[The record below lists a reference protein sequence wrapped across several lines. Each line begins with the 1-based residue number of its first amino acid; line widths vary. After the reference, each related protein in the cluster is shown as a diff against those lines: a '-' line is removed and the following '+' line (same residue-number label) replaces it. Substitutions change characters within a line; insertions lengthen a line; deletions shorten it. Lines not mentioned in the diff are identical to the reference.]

1 MYPICYREARHMQKN
16 IQPTR
21 IGLDMP
27 SSRREIEEDILE
39 ELCRFSQEEN
49 MLTFQ
54 NLSEQLNISEKELT
68 YYIRQMKRHGY
79 VELSP
84 EGTQV
89 CLTELGRIIGAECR
103 YRHETFMQFL
113 QYVGVENDTARED
126 ACRIEHIVSEE
137 TVRQVCNFMNYG
149 DTFERTLR
157 CTDLSYRYEP
167 GDYSFLM
174 GIYYME
180 KMYPRR
186 LAREGRCFSEN
197 IRLHVEEDKSWF
209 ELEPVGEDPG
219 ILWYQ
224 EHQKWIQAEVHE
236 GRPVLPSVVFEFA
249 IQRRDPIIEGTA
261 LVAFARDGERPSDW
275 TYISGK
281 EEKI

>member
-1 MYPICYREARHMQKN
+1 MQKTT
-16 IQPTR
+16 QPTR

-39 ELCRFSQEEN
+39 ELCFFSQKKDR
-49 MLTFQ
+49 LTLQ
-54 NLSEQLNISEKELT
+54 NISEQLNISEKELT

-89 CLTELGRIIGAECR
+89 CLTELGRITGAECS

-113 QYVGVENDTARED
+113 QFVGVESEIARED

-149 DTFERTLR
+149 ETFERVLHY
-157 CTDLSYRYEP
+157 TDLSYRYLP
-167 GDYSFLM
+167 GEYSFLM

-180 KMYPRR
+180 KTYPRR
-186 LAREGRCFSEN
+186 FAREFQSFSEN
-197 IRLHVEEDKSWF
+197 IRLHVEEGKSWF
-209 ELEPVGEDPG
+209 ELEVVGEDPG
-219 ILWYQ
+219 QLWYKEKQ
-224 EHQKWIQAEVHE
+224 QWVCAGEHD
-236 GRPVLPSVVFEFA
+236 GRPVLPSDIFEFT
-249 IQRRDPIIEGTA
+249 IQRQDPIIEGTA
-261 LVAFARDGERPSDW
+261 LISFVRDGEKPVDW
-275 TYISGK
+275 NSRELDVHIW
-281 EEKI
+281 

>member
-1 MYPICYREARHMQKN
+1 MQKN

-126 ACRIEHIVSEE
+126 ACRIHKKNIQQH
-137 TVRQVCNFMNYG
+137 R
-149 DTFERTLR
+149 
-157 CTDLSYRYEP
+157 
-167 GDYSFLM
+167 
-174 GIYYME
+174 
-180 KMYPRR
+180 
-186 LAREGRCFSEN
+186 
-197 IRLHVEEDKSWF
+197 IRL
-209 ELEPVGEDPG
+209 
-219 ILWYQ
+219 
-224 EHQKWIQAEVHE
+224 EVHSCSDLH
-236 GRPVLPSVVFEFA
+236 VLSDSFEDNP
-249 IQRRDPIIEGTA
+249 Q
-261 LVAFARDGERPSDW
+261 
-275 TYISGK
+275 K
-281 EEKI
+281 